1 MFKKCVSSVLA
12 FGMALSLG
20 FSSFAGNVNAE
31 QSDTV
36 KGPAMQYEQMSKD
49 FEEKTNVVSEKV
61 ENTFTKLVE
70 KNLAD
75 GKIKLESLENN
86 KLNLDDVVVRTLEN
100 GDYFVKVSTKGENAT
115 ETFSGFSAIF
125 NQNKELV
132 SVFEVNLN
140 ELDDDTAALKT
151 WSNGQKVT
159 DVVME
164 KPDVQPQWSYSYFEN
179 CLSSQGVPWAAVAA
193 LGFICGAACVGTGGA
208 ACAPCLYAGSSIS
221 GGTIGYCLGK
231 ALRQ

>member
-20 FSSFAGNVNAE
+20 FSSFVGNVSAE
-31 QSDTV
+31 QSDTA

-75 GKIKLESLENN
+75 GKIKLESLENSN
-86 KLNLDDVVVRTLEN
+86 LDLDDVVVRTLDN

-115 ETFSGFSAIF
+115 DKFSGFSVIF
-125 NQNKELV
+125 NGNKELV

-140 ELDDDTAALKT
+140 QLDEDTAALKT
-151 WSNGQKVT
+151 WSNGQVVT

-179 CLSSQGVPWAAVAA
+179 CLSAQGVPWATVAA
-193 LGFICGAACVGTGGA
+193 LGFICGAACAATGGA
-208 ACAPCLYAGSSIS
+208 GCAPCLYAGSSIT
-221 GGTIGYCLGK
+221 GGTIGYCLGQ
-231 ALRQ
+231 ALNH